1 MFLPIFT
8 LFNLSKFLSN
18 KNFIFNDDK
27 YIFNSISNLHL
38 EFIGKLGMTEI
49 PIKDDFNIKILNS
62 DCVLH
67 NYYFKNSEFKKIR
80 LSYFMS
86 NETQMFNSVWYPS
99 YDYDCPILSVDLVNF
114 SKDKSLCFINLVNIN
129 NEQEYLDKYEKPFM
143 NIKKKYPELSES
155 KSLHLYPFKNFLSK
169 AMLYGHVY
177 NSTNFNTI
185 IPKALNEYLGVYT
198 NLFNE
203 KSINKNFI
211 QARHGSY
218 NDLRYDIE
226 KKNYLTKNYFEKDWY
241 NNLLNEYY
249 F

>member
-1 MFLPIFT
+1 
-8 LFNLSKFLSN
+8 
-18 KNFIFNDDK
+18 
-27 YIFNSISNLHL
+27 
-38 EFIGKLGMTEI
+38 
-49 PIKDDFNIKILNS
+49 
-62 DCVLH
+62 
-67 NYYFKNSEFKKIR
+67 
-80 LSYFMS
+80 
-86 NETQMFNSVWYPS
+86 
-99 YDYDCPILSVDLVNF
+99 
-114 SKDKSLCFINLVNIN
+114 
-129 NEQEYLDKYEKPFM
+129 
-143 NIKKKYPELSES
+143 
-155 KSLHLYPFKNFLSK
+155 
-169 AMLYGHVY
+169 MLYGHVY